1 MTGDESAAVRR
12 EVALSL
18 RDVPADKSVALLA
31 TLFAKF
37 DGKDRA
43 YLEALG
49 LGSDGKEAAVYD
61 AVSKSFPKDPLAWN
75 EAQSKLAWRLH
86 PAAAVEA
93 LKTRALATTL
103 PLSDRKLMLTALAF
117 SPTKE
122 ASVAM
127 VDAVAAKQSGLSDL
141 ALWWAMNRQGN
152 DWSEYGLSTLLK
164 ERGLYDPANVKLTA
178 VEMPAPIPNAPAMPS
193 VAELTQLTGDAARGK
208 SAVGVCYAC
217 HKIAGTGV
225 EFGPELTEFGKQQ
238 PKEVLLEAIAYP
250 SKTISHGFEGVE
262 VKTKDGLT
270 ITGMPLANGDPV
282 ILKCM
287 GGTVQTIPRA
297 KVASMT
303 KMTRSLMYEPSNL
316 GLTPQSIADIV
327 AYLKGL

>member
-1 MTGDESAAVRR
+1 
-12 EVALSL
+12 
-18 RDVPADKSVALLA
+18 
-31 TLFAKF
+31 
-37 DGKDRA
+37 
-43 YLEALG
+43 
-49 LGSDGKEAAVYD
+49 
-61 AVSKSFPKDPLAWN
+61 
-75 EAQSKLAWRLH
+75 
-86 PAAAVEA
+86 
-93 LKTRALATTL
+93 
-103 PLSDRKLMLTALAF
+103 
-117 SPTKE
+117 
-122 ASVAM
+122 
-127 VDAVAAKQSGLSDL
+127 
-141 ALWWAMNRQGN
+141 
-152 DWSEYGLSTLLK
+152 
-164 ERGLYDPANVKLTA
+164 LYDPANVKLTA

-193 VAELTQLTGDAARGK
+193 VAELTQLTGDVARGK